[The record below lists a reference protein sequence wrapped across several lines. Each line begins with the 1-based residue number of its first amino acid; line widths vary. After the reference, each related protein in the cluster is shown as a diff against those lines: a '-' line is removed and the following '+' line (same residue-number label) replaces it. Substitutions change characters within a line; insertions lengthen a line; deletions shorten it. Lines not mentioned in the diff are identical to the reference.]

1 MSLISVCI
9 WLPILNLKYK
19 NVDIDR
25 LVPGNSQ
32 RLSDKHS
39 EGLNIFSQLGKNY
52 MLVSC
57 RWV

>member
-9 WLPILNLKYK
+9 WLPIFNLKYK

-32 RLSDKHS
+32 RLSDKQS
-39 EGLNIFSQLGKNY
+39 EGLNIFSQLGKTK
-52 MLVSC
+52 C
-57 RWV
+57 